1 MAWHFDSKGE
11 FSVKSAY
18 HVLKDK
24 NDLSQRRQ
32 VGEDSAISDHTCNF
46 NWKKIWAKVKLF
58 FWRLSHNNLP
68 LRMNIFCRGMDIDT
82 RCPVCWRLNEDGG
95 HCFLKCKFV
104 KKCWRALNLE
114 QLRLVLID
122 LNSAKQVAIK
132 ILSLEEDKKLLV
144 IDFVWVWWDAW
155 NKANVGEKLCP
166 LRR

>member
-1 MAWHFDSKGE
+1 M
-11 FSVKSAY
+11 
-18 HVLKDK
+18 
-24 NDLSQRRQ
+24 
-32 VGEDSAISDHTCNF
+32 
-46 NWKKIWAKVKLF
+46 
-58 FWRLSHNNLP
+58 
-68 LRMNIFCRGMDIDT
+68 
-82 RCPVCWRLNEDGG
+82 
-95 HCFLKCKFV
+95 
-104 KKCWRALNLE
+104 E